1 MERLTSTEFLYG
13 FDLLE
18 LNGDDLRG
26 QLLERRKAK
35 LERLLTGRT
44 GVRLSEHIEG
54 DGAIIFKHA
63 SKMGLEGIVS
73 KRRDLPYRSG
83 RVRSWIN
90 VKNPTSPATLRI
102 VQARRRQN
110 LRVGAGAQL

>member
-54 DGAIIFKHA
+54 DGAIIFTHA
-63 SKMGLEGIVS
+63 SKMGVDGIVS

-83 RVRSWIN
+83 SVRSWIN
-90 VKNPTSPATLRI
+90 GKSGDAEDRSGP
-102 VQARRRQN
+102 
-110 LRVGAGAQL
+110 

>member
-1 MERLTSTEFLYG
+1 
-13 FDLLE
+13 
-18 LNGDDLRG
+18 LRG
-26 QLLERRKAK
+26 AK
-35 LERLLTGRT
+35 QNWKGLLTGRT

>member
-63 SKMGLEGIVS
+63 SKMGAA
-73 KRRDLPYRSG
+73 G
-83 RVRSWIN
+83 RHLRHRARPVLVAPHGSA
-90 VKNPTSPATLRI
+90 SPSLRC
-102 VQARRRQN
+102 
-110 LRVGAGAQL
+110 